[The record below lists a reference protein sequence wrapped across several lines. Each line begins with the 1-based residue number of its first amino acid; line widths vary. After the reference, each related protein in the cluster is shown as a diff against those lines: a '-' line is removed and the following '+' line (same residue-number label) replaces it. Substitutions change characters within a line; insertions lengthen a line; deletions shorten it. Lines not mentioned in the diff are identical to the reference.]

1 MDVLLIP
8 SILLLLAV
16 FLTLYL
22 RRVLRAEAVEESA
35 PKVKKILVPLAEQN
49 LLVQLEQM
57 FDSSC
62 RLFWHVSLKDLL
74 RIGCGSDWG
83 EPEKRAQLNDREFTC
98 VICDRETFSL
108 LAVIDFYP
116 THETPAIAVDD
127 LIPGVEIPLVAVTEA
142 DCDHGRLR
150 SLLLGRFPELEL
162 RLSSPSSVRSQDAQC
177 SVFSSS

>member
-62 RLFWHVSLKDLL
+62 RLFLA
-74 RIGCGSDWG
+74 CQ
-83 EPEKRAQLNDREFTC
+83 PEG
-98 VICDRETFSL
+98 
-108 LAVIDFYP
+108 P
-116 THETPAIAVDD
+116 
-127 LIPGVEIPLVAVTEA
+127 VAY
-142 DCDHGRLR
+142 RLR
-150 SLLLGRFPELEL
+150 
-162 RLSSPSSVRSQDAQC
+162 
-177 SVFSSS
+177 